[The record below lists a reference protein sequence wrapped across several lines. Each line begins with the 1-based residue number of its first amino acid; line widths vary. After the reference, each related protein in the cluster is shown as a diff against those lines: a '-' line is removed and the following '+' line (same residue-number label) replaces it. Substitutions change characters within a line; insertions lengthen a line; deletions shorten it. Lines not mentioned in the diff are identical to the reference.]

1 MNRRDA
7 VFKNFD
13 KYREETDDRV
23 KNGIEQN
30 RKGYVS
36 VTVAD
41 KDGKPIPGVK
51 IRAKLKRHEYLHG
64 ANIFMLDELET
75 DEKNEKYRTAFKDA
89 FNEATLPFYWDALEP
104 EENKPRYT
112 KDSPKI
118 YRRPSPDLCLEFCE
132 QNRIIPKAHCLTYFN
147 FQPSWVSK
155 SDIADMKTKLEK
167 RYKELSERYSARIHG
182 WEVINELFR
191 SQDPHNQNAFFR
203 ADDVLD
209 WNFKLAEKYFPDN
222 ELIVNEA
229 GQIWE
234 WQHFSYSRSGYYQ
247 MIEQGLRR
255 GLRIDC
261 TGMQY
266 HMFFPKDNE
275 QALCTD
281 RYNPN
286 TLFAV
291 LDTYEKLGKPIQITE
306 ITIPAYSN
314 SAEDEKIQA
323 ELIERLY
330 GIWFSHK
337 ATEAIIY
344 WNLPDGYAAF
354 APKGDMTTGENIYYG
369 GLLRFDLSKKP
380 AYDVI
385 YDMFNRRWTTD
396 ETAETNGEGTAKF
409 KGFYGE
415 YEIAANG
422 KTFTVNF
429 KKDGNNTFNIT
440 V

>member
-167 RYKELSERYSARIHG
+167 RYK
-182 WEVINELFR
+182 
-191 SQDPHNQNAFFR
+191 
-203 ADDVLD
+203 
-209 WNFKLAEKYFPDN
+209 
-222 ELIVNEA
+222 
-229 GQIWE
+229 
-234 WQHFSYSRSGYYQ
+234 
-247 MIEQGLRR
+247 
-255 GLRIDC
+255 
-261 TGMQY
+261 
-266 HMFFPKDNE
+266 
-275 QALCTD
+275 
-281 RYNPN
+281 
-286 TLFAV
+286 
-291 LDTYEKLGKPIQITE
+291 
-306 ITIPAYSN
+306 
-314 SAEDEKIQA
+314 
-323 ELIERLY
+323 
-330 GIWFSHK
+330 
-337 ATEAIIY
+337 
-344 WNLPDGYAAF
+344 
-354 APKGDMTTGENIYYG
+354 
-369 GLLRFDLSKKP
+369 
-380 AYDVI
+380 
-385 YDMFNRRWTTD
+385 
-396 ETAETNGEGTAKF
+396 
-409 KGFYGE
+409 
-415 YEIAANG
+415 
-422 KTFTVNF
+422 
-429 KKDGNNTFNIT
+429 
-440 V
+440 